1 MNTSSPPEE
10 NDEFGQHLAKIA
22 EKSQKLI
29 VDFLS
34 RRGGSDQSPDL
45 QPDPLNIG
53 GPFLEMTTRLM
64 SDPAK
69 LANAQMA
76 LWKGYLDLW
85 TSTAQRMMG
94 EPAPSVV
101 EPEKGDKRFT
111 HPDWEENAVFDFLKQ
126 SYLLSSKWM
135 LETVRQV
142 DGLDEQAARKVDFYT
157 RQFIDALS
165 PTNFVMSNP
174 EVLRATLES
183 HGENLLKGL
192 ENLLTDLERSKGQ
205 QLRITM
211 TDPNAFKVG
220 QDLAVTPGKVIYRND
235 LMELIQYAPAT
246 EEVYQKPL
254 LIVPPWINKFYILDL
269 RPKNSFIKWAT
280 EQGFTVFAISWVNP
294 DSSLGQKTFEDYL
307 SEGPLAA
314 LEVIQSITGSESIN
328 GVGYCLGGTLLAIA
342 MAYLES
348 KGSPIIESGTFLTT
362 MIDFQEAGEL
372 GVFID
377 EAQLTALEQQMS
389 EQGYLDGASMAN
401 TFNLLRANDLIWSF
415 VINNYL
421 LGKEPFPFDLLYWN
435 SDSTRMPGAMHSFYL
450 RNMYQKNLLTRPGGI
465 SMLGTPIDLSGITC
479 PAFFLS
485 TREDHIAPWKS
496 TFSGAKILSGETQF
510 VLAASGHIAGVVNPP
525 EKGKYCFWTN
535 GKPAGEPGNWL
546 EAAERQE
553 GSWWP
558 YWGRWIAEKSGPK
571 VSALQGPG
579 NPQYTPIA
587 DAPGE
592 YVRVRADLTAEELKA
607 RTA

>member
-1 MNTSSPPEE
+1 
-10 NDEFGQHLAKIA
+10 
-22 EKSQKLI
+22 
-29 VDFLS
+29 
-34 RRGGSDQSPDL
+34 
-45 QPDPLNIG
+45 
-53 GPFLEMTTRLM
+53 
-64 SDPAK
+64 
-69 LANAQMA
+69 
-76 LWKGYLDLW
+76 
-85 TSTAQRMMG
+85 TAQRMMG

-235 LMELIQYAPAT
+235 LMEVIQYAPAT
-246 EEVYQKPL
+246 EEVYQTPL

-525 EKGKYCFWTN
+525 EKGK
-535 GKPAGEPGNWL
+535 
-546 EAAERQE
+546 
-553 GSWWP
+553 
-558 YWGRWIAEKSGPK
+558 
-571 VSALQGPG
+571 
-579 NPQYTPIA
+579 
-587 DAPGE
+587 
-592 YVRVRADLTAEELKA
+592 
-607 RTA
+607 